1 MTTDKRIV
9 IIVKDTEKHYIIPT
23 TETYKRT
30 LAKHDGYYHPDKI
43 NSLKELKTNADGYNS
58 KHQKIFNTKRKN
70 G

>member
-1 MTTDKRIV
+1 MEKITLV
-9 IIVKDTEKHYIIPT
+9 VKDEEKHYIIPT

-43 NSLKELKTNADGYNS
+43 KGFKELKTNADGYNS
-58 KHQKIFNTKRKN
+58 KHQKIFNTKRKY